1 MNYKTKSCRHYESGK
16 CKLSGLCNFAHGSEE
31 LNFYQK
37 MARIDDKDLRTIETL
52 SQSKVETSVQKI
64 EKMETL
70 LEDFYANQ
78 RQLLEQLKNFSLT
91 IKLGCLKND
100 ENITQME
107 TTIISVYNSAV
118 NYTQEIGRTMDI
130 VKPVSK
136 SQEVSPTIP
145 HFRLPVVENPPKNPH
160 FVELMDEWNE
170 DQMET
175 VKNQIGFIL
184 NSLRKLYAKDQTEFS
199 ASLSFAESAFKNNQM
214 LEASKHLQKILYDKH
229 LDSATFSLHKRIVE
243 KAMSLHF

>member
-1 MNYKTKSCRHYESGK
+1 
-16 CKLSGLCNFAHGSEE
+16 
-31 LNFYQK
+31 
-37 MARIDDKDLRTIETL
+37 MARIDDKSLRTIETL

-64 EKMETL
+64 EKMESL
-70 LEDFYANQ
+70 LEEFYVNQ
-78 RQLLEQLKNFSLT
+78 RHLLEQLKNFSLT
-91 IKLGCLKND
+91 IKSGCLKND

-130 VKPVSK
+130 VKPVPK
-136 SQEVSPTIP
+136 SQEVSPSIGN
-145 HFRLPVVENPPKNPH
+145 FKLSVEEERPKNTH
-160 FVELMDEWNE
+160 FAELMDEWNE

-175 VKNQIGFIL
+175 VKNQIEFIL
-184 NSLRKLYAKDQTEFS
+184 STLRKLYAKDQTEFS

-214 LEASKHLQKILYDKH
+214 LEASKHLQKILYDKN
-229 LDSATFSLHKRIVE
+229 LDSATFVLHKRIVE